1 MQSVAVKD
9 NAAKKEYAIKP
20 EIPSEYCQ
28 LIYLH
33 ALLED
38 FSGNKASSIYYFFWP
53 IFLFLSLPI

>member
-38 FSGNKASSIYYFFWP
+38 FSGNKASSIYYFF
-53 IFLFLSLPI
+53 